1 MTHMNRRRRKKKQSS
16 LFVFPS
22 CRSGLTTFCFCARR
36 SEVGEAAGIFL
47 VFIRDE
53 ENGFF
58 KFVVM
63 EFLKCDGGGDGGENR
78 DVWRDKLAFF

>member
-1 MTHMNRRRRKKKQSS
+1 M
-16 LFVFPS
+16 
-22 CRSGLTTFCFCARR
+22 RR

-58 KFVVM
+58 KLVIM

-78 DVWRDKLAFF
+78 DVWRDKMAFFLLYCPIELTNINIHTHTHTYPV